1 MNWVPALCS
10 LIREPHPCIQPL
22 RNVWAQWSAF
32 QPKPG
37 DHRQLTNQGLSSAK
51 QPRNHT
57 SNPATCSKEKDFPV
71 SFYYSSTVFPISCC
85 NKFLWT
91 QQFEMA
97 QIWQLFRILLWVSA
111 WHGVSWTVLLAGS
124 SRGRH
129 ISLPFGSFRGHL
141 HSIICVAFLHL
152 QHTSS
157 VTAVCVCV
165 CVCVCSVD
173 QSYLTLWHP
182 VDCRP
187 PGSTV
192 HEISQARML
201 GWVAIFSSR
210 GSSQP
215 RDWTCSSCI
224 AGRLTT
230 SATLQSYLSLTTSRT
245 DSQHLREDHE
255 DISPSGESRIIF
267 PF

>member
-165 CVCVCSVD
+165 CVCVCTQLISHIWLFGTPWTVGH
-173 QSYLTLWHP
+173 QAPLSMRFPRQECWGGLP
-182 VDCRP
+182 FSP
-187 PGSTV
+187 PGDLPSPGIEPV
-192 HEISQARML
+192 PPALQA
-201 GWVAIFSSR
+201 
-210 GSSQP
+210 
-215 RDWTCSSCI
+215 
-224 AGRLTT
+224 
-230 SATLQSYLSLTTSRT
+230 
-245 DSQHLREDHE
+245 DSPLVPHC
-255 DISPSGESRIIF
+255 SRISLWPHPEQILST
-267 PF
+267 